1 MAFKKI
7 RLTANGDCLV
17 PVHDDKQSTDEN
29 VIGQIS
35 LTRMMF
41 EDPRRMSS
49 RRYPNELKVLGD
61 HEVCGGS
68 FQLRTTTASTQ
79 ILLCGEC
86 YLRVE
91 FPRTVKTYGQLRE
104 HLEK

>member
-17 PVHDDKQSTDEN
+17 PVHDDKQSTDES

-35 LTRMMF
+35 VTRMV
-41 EDPRRMSS
+41 PQNS
-49 RRYPNELKVLGD
+49 RSIGSPRYPADLKVLGGHD
-61 HEVCGGS
+61 VCGGS
-68 FQLRTTTASTQ
+68 FKLRATTTTTQ
-79 ILLCGEC
+79 ILLCDEC
-86 YLRVE
+86 YLRIE
-91 FPRTVKTYGQLRE
+91 FPRTVTTYGQLRE